1 MITDINQLDFSK
13 AYTFKDYLSWKFN
26 ERVEL
31 FWGYISRM
39 SPAPNSKHQEIS
51 GELHFHLK
59 SFLQK
64 KSCKIYAAPFDVY
77 LPSLKGDGQT
87 VVQPD
92 LSVICDISK
101 IQKQGCVGSPDLIIE
116 ILSLGNSRK
125 EMTKKF
131 QIYEQAGVKEY
142 WVVFPYEQ
150 MIQVYLLE
158 NDKFQLQP
166 VSEKSVKSVV
176 LEGFELDMDMLFSD
190 MEE

>member
-1 MITDINQLDFSK
+1 MITDINQLDLSQP
-13 AYTFKDYLSWKFN
+13 YTFKDYLSWQFK

-31 FWGYISRM
+31 FWGYVSRM

-51 GELHFHLK
+51 GDLHFFLR
-59 SFLQK
+59 SFLHK
-64 KSCKIYAAPFDVY
+64 KTCKVYAAPFDVY
-77 LPSLKGDGQT
+77 LPALKGDGQT
-87 VVQPD
+87 VIQPD
-92 LSVICDISK
+92 LSVICDVSK
-101 IQKQGCVGSPDLIIE
+101 IQKQGCVGSPDLVIE

-131 QIYEQAGVKEY
+131 QIYEQAGIKEY

-166 VSEKSVKSVV
+166 LSEKFVKSIVF
-176 LEGFELDMDMLFSD
+176 EGFELDLDDLFVAID
-190 MEE
+190 E